1 MLGRLRRERL
11 QALELAVDLAAD
23 LLGQRDLLEALA
35 QLAGLRG
42 GLVELAELAPDRL
55 ELLAQDE
62 LALAL
67 VDLGLDLGLDL
78 RPDRDDL
85 ELAREDLGQPP
96 QAAGDVDLLEELL
109 LLLGGQPQ
117 RPGDEVAQRA
127 GVVDVGDRE
136 LELLG
141 QVGQVLDDRAEG
153 LPDVAREGLE
163 LGRALRLGVG
173 QLLDLGDEV
182 GRLAHPAPDPHA
194 LGALHEDAQGPVG
207 DLEHAGDRAHDADL
221 VQLLGARHLDRRVL
235 RGDHDEHPVAGQGVV
250 DELDRALLADRQR
263 A

>member
-1 MLGRLRRERL
+1 MLGGLRRERL
-11 QALELAVDLAAD
+11 QPLELAVDLAAD

-42 GLVELAELAPDRL
+42 RLVELAELAPDRL

-109 LLLGGQPQ
+109 LLLG
-117 RPGDEVAQRA
+117 RA
-127 GVVDVGDRE
+127 
-136 LELLG
+136 
-141 QVGQVLDDRAEG
+141 A
-153 LPDVAREGLE
+153 A
-163 LGRALRLGVG
+163 AT
-173 QLLDLGDEV
+173 
-182 GRLAHPAPDPHA
+182 
-194 LGALHEDAQGPVG
+194 
-207 DLEHAGDRAHDADL
+207 
-221 VQLLGARHLDRRVL
+221 RR
-235 RGDHDEHPVAGQGVV
+235 
-250 DELDRALLADRQR
+250 
-263 A
+263 